1 MATYIPHPALRG
13 MEMGNQRSAQR
24 LDAQRQSVNLWA
36 EYLNR
41 AAMQDRQQ
49 AYDTMRRQA
58 EIAAGVG
65 LPADADASM
74 ALGQSKPYFQN
85 IMDYMNAGRN
95 MRAGTTLAGEII
107 GAPQVPSAEMP
118 QIVLPGQQQTEGTGI
133 TFGGLPALKKIAKR
147 TITEGLE
154 DK

>member
-65 LPADADASM
+65 VPGGKAGE
-74 ALGQSKPYFQN
+74 ALGSSMPYFKN
-85 IMDYMNAGRN
+85 IMDYINAGRN
-95 MRAGTTLAGEII
+95 MRAGINSAGEII
-107 GAPQVPSAEMP
+107 GAPQVPSAEIP
-118 QIVLPGQQQTEGTGI
+118 QLVLPGQQQIGGTAT
-133 TFGGLPALKKIAKR
+133 TFGGLEPLKKIAKK
-147 TITEGLE
+147 TITVPQDDE
-154 DK
+154 